1 LKKFFCR
8 KELFSPMLKKLVICL
23 AALFLCAPATLHAAG
38 GKKLRVV
45 ATIYPL
51 ADMAAN
57 VGGARVLVQT
67 LLPPGANPHTFEP
80 RPSQVAEISRSRVF
94 IKVGAGLDFWAS
106 KFAAAA
112 SGKDLKVVDAS
123 RDQSLISSDGERQK
137 APRGNR
143 AGKQG
148 NPHFWLDPI
157 SAMVIVDN
165 IAKAMGEADPE
176 RAGIYLE
183 NAQKYKEKLR
193 ALDAEIRK
201 TVAGFKVKEFV
212 AFHSAWVYFARRYG
226 LRLAAV
232 IEPFPGKEP
241 SPRYLA
247 DVVAITRNLGAK
259 AIFAEPQ
266 LNPKAARI
274 IAREAGTKILYLDPI
289 GGPELPGRKS
299 YLELMRYNLAIF
311 KEALDG

>member
-1 LKKFFCR
+1 
-8 KELFSPMLKKLVICL
+8 MLKKLVICF
-23 AALFLCAPATLHAAG
+23 ATLFLCAPTTLHAG
-38 GKKLRVV
+38 GGEKLRVV

-57 VGGARVLVQT
+57 VGGEHVLVQT

-94 IKVGAGLDFWAS
+94 IKVGAGLDSWAS

-112 SGKDLKVVDAS
+112 SGKGLKVVNAS
-123 RDQSLISSDGERQK
+123 RGQNLIGNDGERK
-137 APRGNR
+137 KEHHGD
-143 AGKQG
+143 KVEKHG
-148 NPHFWLDPI
+148 NPHFWLDPV

-165 IAKAMGEADPE
+165 IAKTMGEADPD

-183 NAQKYKEKLR
+183 NAEKYKEKLR
-193 ALDAEIRK
+193 KLDAEIRE

-226 LRLAAV
+226 LKLAAV

-247 DVVAITRNLGAK
+247 GVVKATRNLGAK

-311 KEALDG
+311 KEVLDG